1 MAAPDLGASP
11 PATTPPVVGDNP
23 VTGFARVGR
32 AVVTAWAPVG
42 GLITAVIDRFD
53 AIQQRHPATAVP
65 VAVVRKYSD
74 DGGGRL
80 AGQIAYSSLMSVFP
94 LLLVLL
100 TGLGV
105 VLQGDTH
112 LQDEIVNSAVRQF
125 PVVGSDIT
133 NNVHQLST
141 GNAFGLCVGLVW
153 LLYGA
158 QRLSRSAQ
166 VMMATVWGVE
176 RDDLPGFWPWLP
188 RAAGFLAVLGIGFI
202 GSGALAGLGA
212 FGGLGGYSVWIGLV
226 ASFGVNI
233 AMYWTA
239 FRILLKVPPQHRVFW
254 PGALLAGSVW
264 TILQFT
270 GAQLVAHQLKHLSA
284 LYGTFATVLGLMWW
298 LALGATVSVY
308 GAEFNLVVTRKL
320 WPRSLRRAP
329 RPVAS
334 EAPIGQLGEAT
345 DRPASPAA

>member
-1 MAAPDLGASP
+1 MAAPDLGAVPPSGPSP
-11 PATTPPVVGDNP
+11 IAGERP

-32 AVVTAWAPVG
+32 AVAAGWVAVSGPVTA
-42 GLITAVIDRFD
+42 IIDRFD

-141 GNAFGLCVGLVW
+141 GNAFGLGIGLVW

-166 VMMATVWGVE
+166 VMMATVWGVA
-176 RDDLPGFWPWLP
+176 RDDLPGFWLWLP
-188 RAAGFLAVLGIGFI
+188 RAAGFLVVLGIGFI

-212 FGGLGGYSVWIGLV
+212 FGGFGGYSVWIGLI

-233 AMYWTA
+233 AMYWCA

-254 PGALLAGSVW
+254 PGALLAGSIW

-270 GAQLVAHQLKHLSA
+270 GAQLVAHQLKHLST

-320 WPRSLRRAP
+320 WPRTLRRGA
-329 RPVAS
+329 RPDGS
-334 EAPIGQLGEAT
+334 KDPIGPLATAT